1 MHKRIM
7 IVAGGDW
14 QVPITKKA
22 KEMGLYVIS
31 SNLYEDSPAFA
42 YADAVKIANVL
53 DREAN
58 LACAERY
65 KPYEVVTDQSDIA
78 VPTVAY
84 ICQRLGLPGIGEDKA
99 SLFTNKYKMRE
110 FCKKYGFASPDF
122 RLCTELGQAK
132 TFLAE
137 HHRIIIKPI
146 DSQSSRGVFL
156 IETQEDLTRYF
167 GQSMQYSNA
176 QKAVLAEQ
184 YVEGTEFTVDG
195 IKHSKGY
202 TVLAVSKKKHYKENP
217 NVAKE
222 LFFSNQNVKFD
233 YEKLRKTNQELVL
246 AMGMPF
252 GLTHAEYKYM
262 DGQYYLIEIAARGG
276 GTKISSNIVPLMS
289 GVDSNEALLRMALGE
304 SVQVQPEFKMERCAV
319 LKFLHFQSGR
329 VRKIEGLT
337 EIRQMAGVDDIGLN
351 FTAGETIQPMHDD
364 RSRQGYYIAYA
375 ESEEK
380 LRALQKNIEQTLQ
393 VIYETE

>member
-1 MHKRIM
+1 MHKRNM

-65 KPYEVVTDQSDIA
+65 KPDAVVTDQSDIA

-167 GQSMQYSNA
+167 GHRIHGGWNKTFKRLYCLSGF
-176 QKAVLAEQ
+176 E
-184 YVEGTEFTVDG
+184 
-195 IKHSKGY
+195 
-202 TVLAVSKKKHYKENP
+202 KK
-217 NVAKE
+217 
-222 LFFSNQNVKFD
+222 
-233 YEKLRKTNQELVL
+233 
-246 AMGMPF
+246 
-252 GLTHAEYKYM
+252 
-262 DGQYYLIEIAARGG
+262 
-276 GTKISSNIVPLMS
+276 
-289 GVDSNEALLRMALGE
+289 
-304 SVQVQPEFKMERCAV
+304 
-319 LKFLHFQSGR
+319 
-329 VRKIEGLT
+329 
-337 EIRQMAGVDDIGLN
+337 
-351 FTAGETIQPMHDD
+351 
-364 RSRQGYYIAYA
+364 
-375 ESEEK
+375 
-380 LRALQKNIEQTLQ
+380 ALQGKSQRGKGAVFQQSKCQIRL
-393 VIYETE
+393 

>member
-65 KPYEVVTDQSDIA
+65 KPDAVVTDQSDIA

-195 IKHSKGY
+195 IKRLYCLSGFE
-202 TVLAVSKKKHYKENP
+202 KK
-217 NVAKE
+217 
-222 LFFSNQNVKFD
+222 
-233 YEKLRKTNQELVL
+233 
-246 AMGMPF
+246 
-252 GLTHAEYKYM
+252 
-262 DGQYYLIEIAARGG
+262 
-276 GTKISSNIVPLMS
+276 
-289 GVDSNEALLRMALGE
+289 
-304 SVQVQPEFKMERCAV
+304 
-319 LKFLHFQSGR
+319 
-329 VRKIEGLT
+329 
-337 EIRQMAGVDDIGLN
+337 
-351 FTAGETIQPMHDD
+351 
-364 RSRQGYYIAYA
+364 
-375 ESEEK
+375 
-380 LRALQKNIEQTLQ
+380 ALQGKSQRGKGAVFQQSKCQIRL
-393 VIYETE
+393 

>member
-65 KPYEVVTDQSDIA
+65 KPDAVVTDQSDIA

-146 DSQSSRGVFL
+146 DSQSRRAILARACSIPMLKKQCWLSNMWKAQNSRW
-156 IETQEDLTRYF
+156 
-167 GQSMQYSNA
+167 
-176 QKAVLAEQ
+176 
-184 YVEGTEFTVDG
+184 
-195 IKHSKGY
+195 
-202 TVLAVSKKKHYKENP
+202 
-217 NVAKE
+217 
-222 LFFSNQNVKFD
+222 
-233 YEKLRKTNQELVL
+233 
-246 AMGMPF
+246 
-252 GLTHAEYKYM
+252 
-262 DGQYYLIEIAARGG
+262 
-276 GTKISSNIVPLMS
+276 
-289 GVDSNEALLRMALGE
+289 
-304 SVQVQPEFKMERCAV
+304 ME
-319 LKFLHFQSGR
+319 
-329 VRKIEGLT
+329 
-337 EIRQMAGVDDIGLN
+337 
-351 FTAGETIQPMHDD
+351 
-364 RSRQGYYIAYA
+364 
-375 ESEEK
+375 
-380 LRALQKNIEQTLQ
+380 
-393 VIYETE
+393 